1 MSGSVVSLVFPK
13 YINENVL
20 RSLYTI
26 DLFKGLGF
34 FFSFFFNEN
43 GIAVSKMICLVI
55 SKFAKKNSPAIHC

>member
-13 YINENVL
+13 HINENVL

-34 FFSFFFNEN
+34 FFFFNEN